1 MKKILVPVDFSDHTD
16 VTCRYAVAIAS
27 ANGGEIMLFHTY
39 FDQMII
45 TGGTY
50 PDSIAAQAAV
60 DVQMIAEIR
69 ETAEKEMEKLV
80 ESIKKIIDPQAVV
93 NVVWSMEGGDAA
105 TGIVEICTTYYPDLI
120 IIGAQGRGL
129 KDPFSGSTAE
139 IIMRHTTVPV
149 LAIPSSAGFDGFS
162 QIMYSAGLVEGT
174 ENDLRFIFDFFGSLN
189 PVVHCVH
196 LHCSGNEQFDDVKL
210 DRLKQLFAKEIADG
224 KIVFGLYEC
233 ENHRQGLVT
242 FLESTQIGMIAFK
255 LHKTSLFGLL
265 FSSRLSRKDLF
276 KAKLPLLAF
285 PVSKI
290 H

>member
-1 MKKILVPVDFSDHTD
+1 MKKILVPVDFSDHTE

-27 ANGGEIMLFHTY
+27 AHGGEIMLFHTY

-69 ETAEKEMEKLV
+69 ETAEKEMLKLV
-80 ESIKKIIDPQAVV
+80 ESIKSIIDPQAGASVT
-93 NVVWSMEGGDAA
+93 WALEGGDAA
-105 TGIVEICTTYYPDLI
+105 TGIVEICTSYHPDLI

-139 IIMRHTTVPV
+139 IIMRHSTVPV
-149 LAIPSSAGFDGFS
+149 LAIPFNAGFDGFS
-162 QIMYSAGLVEGT
+162 QIMYSAGLSEGT
-174 ENDLRFIFDFFGSLN
+174 ENDLRFILDFFGSLN
-189 PVVHCVH
+189 QVVHCVH
-196 LHCSGNEQFDDVKL
+196 FHCGDSEQFDDVKL
-210 DRLKQLFAKEIADG
+210 ERLRQLFANEITSG
-224 KIVFGLYEC
+224 KVVFGLREC
-233 ENHRQGLVT
+233 ENHRQGLVS
-242 FLESTQIGMIAFK
+242 FLESTHIGMIAFK

-265 FSSRLSRKDLF
+265 FHSRLSRKDLF

-285 PVSKI
+285 PENRD
-290 H
+290 